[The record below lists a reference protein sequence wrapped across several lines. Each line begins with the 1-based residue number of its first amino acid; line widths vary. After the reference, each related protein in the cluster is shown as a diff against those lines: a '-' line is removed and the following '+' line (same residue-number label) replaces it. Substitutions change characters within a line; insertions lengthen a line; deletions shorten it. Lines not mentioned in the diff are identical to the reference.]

1 MENAC
6 TLESQVCKHHQNE
19 FLASVK
25 QVLVLQTLAAS
36 AQNILFL
43 ETLKLSKST
52 VVKEQ
57 IIVEENGECFGL
69 F

>member
-1 MENAC
+1 
-6 TLESQVCKHHQNE
+6 
-19 FLASVK
+19 
-25 QVLVLQTLAAS
+25 LAAS
-36 AQNILFL
+36 GQNILFL

-57 IIVEENGECFGL
+57 IIVEENGERFGI